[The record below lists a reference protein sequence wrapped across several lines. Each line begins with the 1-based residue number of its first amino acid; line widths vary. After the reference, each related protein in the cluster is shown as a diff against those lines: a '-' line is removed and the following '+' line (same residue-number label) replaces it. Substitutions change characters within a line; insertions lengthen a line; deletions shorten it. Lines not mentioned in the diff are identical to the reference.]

1 MRLLLGAGSSAA
13 GVALVEALVYA
24 GLTPLTPIAWPGVGA
39 IIAAAVAGIPALVS
53 GAVVVTAYYFV
64 NLAASTR
71 FQDFFAHPATTVF
84 WAFGLTL
91 LGTLTA
97 LMRRRVDV
105 QRSRMAST
113 HRLEQA
119 LEGSGTAVWDTDLA
133 TGECVLSAAWSEML
147 GGPSRETRTTVSAL
161 TQLIHPDD
169 FAATVKA
176 SVDVVKGLQPAYAQ
190 EHRVRTDDG
199 RWIWILSRG
208 RVVERDPRTGR
219 ALRMVGTNIEI
230 TSRKAAEE
238 RMQDLAQHDGL
249 TGMATRALF
258 YERMQR
264 ALLRAKR
271 AGQGPA
277 LLFLDL
283 DHFKRVN
290 DSLGH
295 AAGDA
300 LLREFAARLAGCVR
314 EVDTIGRFGG
324 DEFVV
329 LLEAVRDRDN
339 ALRVAEKIAAA
350 MREPF
355 EADGRQVTSTAS
367 IGVALHDRPESVDD
381 WMKRADRAL
390 FEAKAAGRDTVRVA
404 A

>member
-1 MRLLLGAGSSAA
+1 
-13 GVALVEALVYA
+13 
-24 GLTPLTPIAWPGVGA
+24 
-39 IIAAAVAGIPALVS
+39 
-53 GAVVVTAYYFV
+53 
-64 NLAASTR
+64 
-71 FQDFFAHPATTVF
+71 
-84 WAFGLTL
+84 
-91 LGTLTA
+91 
-97 LMRRRVDV
+97 
-105 QRSRMAST
+105 
-113 HRLEQA
+113 
-119 LEGSGTAVWDTDLA
+119 
-133 TGECVLSAAWSEML
+133 
-147 GGPSRETRTTVSAL
+147 
-161 TQLIHPDD
+161 
-169 FAATVKA
+169 
-176 SVDVVKGLQPAYAQ
+176 
-190 EHRVRTDDG
+190 
-199 RWIWILSRG
+199 
-208 RVVERDPRTGR
+208 
-219 ALRMVGTNIEI
+219 
-230 TSRKAAEE
+230 
-238 RMQDLAQHDGL
+238 MQDLAQHDGL

-290 DSLGH
+290 DTLGH

-329 LLEAVRDRDN
+329 LLEEVRDREN
-339 ALRVAEKIAAA
+339 ALRVAEKIAVA

-355 EADGRQVTSTAS
+355 EADGRKVTCTAS
-367 IGVALHDRPESVDD
+367 IGVALHDRPETADD

-390 FEAKAAGRDTVRVA
+390 YEAKAAGRDTVRVA